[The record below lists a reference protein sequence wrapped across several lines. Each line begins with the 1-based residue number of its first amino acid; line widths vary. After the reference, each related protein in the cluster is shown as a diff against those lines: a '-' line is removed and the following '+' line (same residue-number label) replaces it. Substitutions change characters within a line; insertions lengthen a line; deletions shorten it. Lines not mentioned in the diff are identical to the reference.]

1 MMRNRRG
8 APLLLVL
15 MLVVGMIGAG
25 QNVLAF
31 AQNASIQPAG
41 ESGGGDE
48 IVVNGARYLRDR
60 EVTVNPNPLQQ
71 VADENGNSVYVKPGG
86 SDPLGAVYVLAPE
99 GGDRAVRYLPEFVG
113 DPAAACPSD
122 LVARETIQ
130 GNGATYVAA
139 GPETDMNADQLTEI
153 GTSDDGA
160 IIYAY
165 SPEQPFEEI
174 LVAQSQGQGNVPL
187 TRYVMTGPDGVP
199 APFSDGLAFAGQQFA
214 PVPGAVTSIE
224 GLTKVGCAGLFP
236 AYSQAQEQPF
246 STITLQVGDQAV
258 SFQAPEGDAGITPV
272 ESTPPPA
279 LPTEVVATPPP
290 PTEVVATP
298 PPPTEVP
305 PTATLAPEPT
315 ATATPEPT
323 STATPEPT
331 ATSTP
336 EPTTTATPEP
346 TATATAEPTATATP
360 EPTVTATAEPT
371 ATLTPEPTA
380 TATPEPTPT
389 ATAEPT
395 ATATSE
401 PTATAT
407 PEPTTA
413 PTQAPTAVPTD
424 AVAQPAEGEE
434 PTALPTEVPPTTAPG
449 TVEPTLPA
457 SRPTPIPQPLQPR
470 AVVPTLP
477 AGAPS
482 PAASDRTTDVT
493 CSGETG
499 ALDADGVPDRLPTS
513 IQYGGTG
520 YRYTGQIAVADAG
533 SVEAVGCVG
542 GFVIFE
548 PAEEA
553 DAGPIYLALDESP
566 ETLFRF
572 EQARSFTVQSQVAD
586 QPRTIDTAGT
596 EQQPAVR
603 YRAAEPLVR
612 STYSS
617 LSLIVYVA
625 DADIPAPERLLGY
638 AVGGD
643 VFAEYMLEGTGE
655 QASQEVL
662 AEAETFGVLGEM
674 LLGGQR
680 YVLTSLWTPYGTTT
694 NGWVTLYG
702 PAGEDAPEQLVGLDP
717 RREDLMVFNRTE

>member
-1 MMRNRRG
+1 MMRNRRV

-15 MLVVGMIGAG
+15 MLVVGTVGAG
-25 QNVLAF
+25 QNMLAL
-31 AQNASIQPAG
+31 AQDVPVQPAG

-71 VADENGNSVYVKPGG
+71 VADENGNPVYEKTGG
-86 SDPLGAVYVLAPE
+86 SDPLGAVYVLPAE
-99 GGDRAVRYLPEFVG
+99 GGDRAIRYLPEFVG
-113 DPAAACPSD
+113 DPAAACPSE

-153 GTSDDGA
+153 GTSDDGE

-199 APFSDGLAFAGQQFA
+199 APFSDGLTFAGQEFA
-214 PVPGAVTSIE
+214 PAPGAVSSIE

-236 AYSQAQEQPF
+236 VYAQAPEQPF

-258 SFQAPEGDAGITPV
+258 SFQALEGDAGITAV
-272 ESTPPPA
+272 ETTPPPA

-315 ATATPEPT
+315 ATAT
-323 STATPEPT
+323 
-331 ATSTP
+331 
-336 EPTTTATPEP
+336 
-346 TATATAEPTATATP
+346 
-360 EPTVTATAEPT
+360 AEPT

-380 TATPEPTPT
+380 TAT
-389 ATAEPT
+389 
-395 ATATSE
+395 
-401 PTATAT
+401 AT

-413 PTQAPTAVPTD
+413 PTQPPTAVPTD

-434 PTALPTEVPPTTAPG
+434 PTAPPTEVPPTTAPG
-449 TVEPTLPA
+449 TVEPTLPP
-457 SRPTPIPQPLQPR
+457 SRPTPTPQPLQPR

-499 ALDADGVPDRLPTS
+499 ALDADGVPDRLSTS
-513 IQYGGTG
+513 IQYGGIG

-548 PAEEA
+548 PAEET
-553 DAGPIYLALDESP
+553 DAGPIYLGLDESP
-566 ETLFRF
+566 DTLFRF
-572 EQARSFTVQSQVAD
+572 EQTRSFTVQSEVTD
-586 QPRTIDTAGT
+586 QPRTIETAGT

-625 DADIPAPERLLGY
+625 DANIPAPERLLGY

-655 QASQEVL
+655 QASQEIL
-662 AEAETFGVLGEM
+662 TEAETLGILGEM

>member
-1 MMRNRRG
+1 MPLSSLDWTIWVAQLLRIFRDIDSCLTHAEYTGGKMMRNRRV
-8 APLLLVL
+8 APLLLAL
-15 MLVVGMIGAG
+15 MLVIGMVGAG
-25 QNVLAF
+25 QNMLVLA
-31 AQNASIQPAG
+31 QDVPVQPAG
-41 ESGGGDE
+41 ESGDE

-71 VADENGNSVYVKPGG
+71 VADENGNPVYVKPGG
-86 SDPLGAVYVLAPE
+86 SDPLGAIYVLPAE
-99 GGDRAVRYLPEFVG
+99 GGDRAIRYLPEFVG
-113 DPAAACPSD
+113 DPAATCPSE

-130 GNGATYVAA
+130 GNGATYVAS

-160 IIYAY
+160 AIYAY

-214 PVPGAVTSIE
+214 PAPGAVTSIE

-236 AYSQAQEQPF
+236 VYAQAQEQPF

-258 SFQAPEGDAGITPV
+258 SFQAPEGDAGITAV

-279 LPTEVVATPPP
+279 LPTEVVSTPPP

-298 PPPTEVP
+298 APPTEVP

-323 STATPEPT
+323 ATVTPEPT

-336 EPTTTATPEP
+336 EPTA
-346 TATATAEPTATATP
+346 TATATP
-360 EPTVTATAEPT
+360 EPATA
-371 ATLTPEPTA
+371 A
-380 TATPEPTPT
+380 TA
-389 ATAEPT
+389 
-395 ATATSE
+395 E

-413 PTQAPTAVPTD
+413 PTQAPTAAPTD

-434 PTALPTEVPPTTAPG
+434 PTALPTEVPPTIAPG
-449 TVEPTLPA
+449 TVEPTLPP
-457 SRPTPIPQPLQPR
+457 SRPTPTPQPLQPR

-513 IQYGGTG
+513 IQYGGIG

-533 SVEAVGCVG
+533 SVDAVGCVG

-548 PAEEA
+548 PAEET
-553 DAGPIYLALDESP
+553 DAGSIYLGLDESP
-566 ETLFRF
+566 DTLFRF
-572 EQARSFTVQSQVAD
+572 EQTRSFTVQSEVTD
-586 QPRTIDTAGT
+586 QPRTIETAGT

-617 LSLIVYVA
+617 LSLIIYVA

-655 QASQEVL
+655 QASQEIL
-662 AEAETFGVLGEM
+662 TEAETFGILGEM

-702 PAGEDAPEQLVGLDP
+702 SAGEDAPEQLVGLDP

>member
-1 MMRNRRG
+1 MFRVVDSCLTNAEYTGGKMMRNRRG

-15 MLVVGMIGAG
+15 MLVVGIVGAG
-25 QNVLAF
+25 QNVLTF
-31 AQNASIQPAG
+31 AQDVPIQTAG

-48 IVVNGARYLRDR
+48 IVVDGARYLRDR
-60 EVTVNPNPLQQ
+60 DVTVNVEPLQQ
-71 VADENGNSVYVKPGG
+71 VADENGNPVYVKPGG
-86 SDPLGAVYVLAPE
+86 SDPLGAAYVLPPE
-99 GGDRAVRYLPEFVG
+99 GGDQATRYLPEFVG
-113 DPAAACPSD
+113 NPDATCPSD

-187 TRYVMTGPDGVP
+187 TRYVMTSPEGVP
-199 APFSDGLAFAGQQFA
+199 APFSDGLTFAGQQFA
-214 PVPGAVTSIE
+214 PAPGAVTSVE

-236 AYSQAQEQPF
+236 VYAQAPGQPF

-258 SFQAPEGDAGITPV
+258 SFQALEGDAGVTAV

-279 LPTEVVATPPP
+279 LPTEAVVTPPPAAEIVATPP
-290 PTEVVATP
+290 A
-298 PPPTEVP
+298 TEVP
-305 PTATLAPEPT
+305 PTATL
-315 ATATPEPT
+315 
-323 STATPEPT
+323 TPEPT
-331 ATSTP
+331 ATVTP
-336 EPTTTATPEP
+336 EPM
-346 TATATAEPTATATP
+346 ATA
-360 EPTVTATAEPT
+360 
-371 ATLTPEPTA
+371 TPEPTA
-380 TATPEPTPT
+380 TATPEPT
-389 ATAEPT
+389 
-395 ATATSE
+395 ATATPE

-407 PEPTTA
+407 PEPTAVPTEAPTVPPTTA

-424 AVAQPAEGEE
+424 AVAEPAEGDE
-434 PTALPTEVPPTTAPG
+434 PRALPTEVPPTPAPG
-449 TVEPTLPA
+449 TEVPTLPPT
-457 SRPTPIPQPLQPR
+457 RPTPTTQPLQPR

-482 PAASDRTTDVT
+482 PAASVRTTDLT
-493 CSGETG
+493 CAGETG
-499 ALDADGVPDRLPTS
+499 ALDADGVPERLPTS

-520 YRYTGQIAVADAG
+520 YRYTGQISVADAG
-533 SVEAVGCVG
+533 SVEAVGCAG

-553 DAGPIYLALDESP
+553 DTGPIYLGLDESP
-566 ETLFRF
+566 DTLFRF
-572 EQARSFTVQSQVAD
+572 ERTRSFTVQSEVTD
-586 QPRTIDTAGT
+586 QPRTIETAGT
-596 EQQPAVR
+596 EEQPAVR

-617 LSLIVYVA
+617 LSLIIYVP
-625 DADIPAPERLLGY
+625 DAENPGPERLLGY

-643 VFAEYMLEGTGE
+643 VFAEYVLEGTGE

-662 AEAETFGVLGEM
+662 AEAETSGILGEM

-680 YVLTSLWTPYGTTT
+680 YVLTSLWAPYGTTT

-702 PAGEDAPEQLVGLDP
+702 PAGEEAPEQLVGLDP